1 MLVTSSFLMM
11 EHLTNGM
18 STNMNGATEGST
30 YALGLFSGA
39 RPTKAQLQNL
49 CVNDGGTYKNVC
61 YYRTLNTLNTLLTA
75 LAGKIVID
83 MVNQNISIRLN
94 LTPDRLLIPF
104 SELADKVNSLQDD
117 APTWGLLMLHSA
129 AASASITNWV
139 SRAMIY
145 FTVGDQNSN
154 ADMKIQG
161 GFIPKGQS
169 WKPNDMALNIS
180 GNVL

>member
-1 MLVTSSFLMM
+1 MLVTSSFLLM
-11 EHLTNGM
+11 EHLTTGM
-18 STNMNGATEGST
+18 ATNMNGSTEGST

-39 RPTKAQLQNL
+39 RPSKAQLQNL
-49 CVNDGGTYKNVC
+49 CVNDGSTHKNVC
-61 YYRTLNTLNTLLTA
+61 YYRTLTRLNALLTA
-75 LAGKIVID
+75 LSGKIVID
-83 MVNQNISIRLN
+83 MVNQTNALRMN

-104 SELADKVNSLQDD
+104 SELPDKVNSLQDD

-129 AASASITNWV
+129 ASSASITNWV

-145 FTVGDQNSN
+145 FTVGDHNSN

>member
-11 EHLTNGM
+11 EHLTTGM
-18 STNMNGATEGST
+18 ATNMNGSTEGSI

-39 RPTKAQLQNL
+39 RPSKAQLQNL
-49 CVNDGGTYKNVC
+49 CVNDGSGYKNVC

-104 SELADKVNSLQDD
+104 SELTDKVNSLQDD

-129 AASASITNWV
+129 AASASISNWV

-145 FTVGDQNSN
+145 FTVGDHNSN